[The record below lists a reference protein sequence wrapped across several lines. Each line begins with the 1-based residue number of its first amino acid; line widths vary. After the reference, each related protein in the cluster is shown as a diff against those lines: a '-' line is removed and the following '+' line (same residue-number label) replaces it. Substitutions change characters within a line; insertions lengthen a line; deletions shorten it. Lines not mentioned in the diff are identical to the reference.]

1 MKKCIFLYR
10 QRYLSYLVLLLLLW
24 PTVMLAA
31 QGNIQIKG
39 KFSLKEAIRYIEE
52 TSDYT
57 FFYKDSD
64 LKDKSKKEIN
74 CSGTI
79 EEVLKNLFNGSGVNY
94 IIKGKEVI
102 FKVANAQNAEQQQ
115 PKKRVITGT
124 IIDGETKE
132 PIIGASVWLKNSSSG
147 TVTNLDGHYSLTI
160 EGIGGVLEFSY
171 IGMKKQEIA
180 ISNKNVIDVI
190 LNPDTKK
197 LDEVVV
203 VGYGQQKKESV
214 VVSMSSI
221 KPKDIVVPSRSL
233 NNSLAGQV
241 AGLIAVQRSGEP
253 GYDNAEF
260 WIRGVSTFA
269 GGTSPLVLVD
279 GVPRSMSDIEPD
291 EIETF
296 SVLKDA
302 AATAIYGAEGA
313 NGVVL
318 VTTKKGSVQ
327 KPVLTYEV
335 SYGWQSSTKKLDYMN
350 AAQYQMMVNEM
361 NKNEGKEL
369 KFPNFDINNPSTYPT
384 TETDWQ
390 DELLNNHALV
400 YNHKVSLS
408 GCTDRGIYYASFGYL
423 NQNGVVASENSYY
436 KRYNAR
442 FNNTYTVME
451 DKNRFWL
458 PKVTF
463 GSNIS
468 YSHTESMGIGNNSD
482 VSGVLT
488 SMALTPPN
496 EPIYQTDPEQ
506 LKIYDQLYAGYV
518 KDADGRAYNIIN
530 YMREMGNPLAVRDVS
545 NNTLNTANNFNANL
559 NLEATLLPGLKF
571 RTNVGLAWAFWGS
584 RGYTPEYY
592 ITTNNR
598 NETSSVFHK
607 KNESYKWQVENVL
620 SYEKTIGKHAFSV
633 LVGQSALS
641 EESTGLTGED
651 YNLLRLGME
660 YAYLNSAAAERSLE
674 RTDDYIN
681 QHRLSS
687 FFARATYNYAEK
699 YMLSLVFRRDGS
711 SNFGPNN
718 KYASFPSI
726 SAGWNMTEE
735 KFMKNRPGWLNLIKL
750 RASWGRNGN
759 ESIGAFQYTSL
770 LNMGSNNLALG
781 KGSKD
786 QIYVGIVSAGYAN
799 PSIQWE
805 TSEQTDLGIDLRLLN
820 NSLSFSVDYF
830 DKRTKD
836 MILWLQTPKYL
847 GYWGMNANS
856 GTMSNKGVE
865 MDATYRFKAGGVNF
879 SVNGNA
885 SYVKNEVTDR
895 GPGFSSI
902 ATLGAGMA
910 NPNVAIVDSG
920 MPYGYF
926 RGYVHDGIFQNWDEV
941 NAHVGPS
948 GKPLQ
953 PNAKPGDI
961 RFKNLCNDDLLDDKD
976 LTMIGNPNPD
986 WVYGFSLNIDW
997 KNIDFSVFFQ
1007 GVAGNQIFN
1016 YDRRANVPYANW
1028 HRKWLDRWHGEGTSN
1043 WWPRVVEDDG
1053 ANQNTSRVS
1062 NLYVEDGDYLRLKV
1076 LQLGYTFPSL
1086 LTKKALISNLRIY
1099 IQCDNLLTFSKYR
1112 GYDPEVG
1119 SRSGLDSGSYPQARV
1134 FTLGASVSF

>member
-1 MKKCIFLYR
+1 MNEKHEVLSFKPFLWLVR
-10 QRYLSYLVLLLLLW
+10 TAVIMLVLASNCLTATAQTETRVHG
-24 PTVMLAA
+24 TVKSATDGLPLI
-31 QGNIQIKG
+31 GVNVVEKG
-39 KFSLKEAIRYIEE
+39 
-52 TSDYT
+52 TS
-57 FFYKDSD
+57 
-64 LKDKSKKEIN
+64 N
-74 CSGTI
+74 GTI
-79 EEVLKNLFNGSGVNY
+79 TDINGSYTLTVPG
-94 IIKGKEVI
+94 
-102 FKVANAQNAEQQQ
+102 
-115 PKKRVITGT
+115 
-124 IIDGETKE
+124 
-132 PIIGASVWLKNSSSG
+132 NSELVF
-147 TVTNLDGHYSLTI
+147 T
-160 EGIGGVLEFSY
+160 Y
-171 IGMKKQEIA
+171 IGFANQEVKV
-180 ISNKNVIDVI
+180 ISGKNTYDITLTEDSKA
-190 LNPDTKK
+190 LE
-197 LDEVVV
+197 EVVV
-203 VGYGQQKKESV
+203 IGYGVQKKSV
-214 VVSMSSI
+214 VTAAISQVSGDELAKGSPTNFQNALKGKVSGVQIMSESGA
-221 KPKDIVVPSRSL
+221 PG
-233 NNSLAGQV
+233 AGSTV
-241 AGLIAVQRSGEP
+241 R
-253 GYDNAEF
+253 
-260 WIRGVSTFA
+260 IRGV
-269 GGTSPLVLVD
+269 GTINNSNPLYLVD
-279 GVPRSMSDIEPD
+279 GMPVDDINNINPSDIESV
-291 EIETF
+291 E
-296 SVLKDA
+296 VLKDA
-302 AATAIYGAEGA
+302 ASAAIYGTRGA

-408 GCTDRGIYYASFGYL
+408 GGTDRGIYYASFGYL

-726 SAGWNMTEE
+726 SAGGNMTEE

-865 MDATYRFKAGGVNF
+865 SEESFTIMERVRKGTVAKGKCKEWSQFKKDMLEHDVPEWYIWSCERIKYMFPKAHAAAYVMMAYRIAYCKINYPLAYYAAYFGIRASAFSYELMGQGKEKLLYHMKEYKRKAELNQLSKKDQDTLKDMKNVLEMYARGF
-879 SVNGNA
+879 DFLPIDIYKSKA
-885 SYVKNEVTDR
+885 SKFQIVGDKLLPPFNTIDGMGDKAAEAMEIAAKD
-895 GPGFSSI
+895 GPYLSKDDFRQRTKVSK
-902 ATLGAGMA
+902 TLVDLMA
-910 NPNVAIVDSG
+910 DMG
-920 MPYGYF
+920 
-926 RGYVHDGIFQNWDEV
+926 
-941 NAHVGPS
+941 
-948 GKPLQ
+948 LL
-953 PNAKPGDI
+953 GDLPET
-961 RFKNLCNDDLLDDKD
+961 NQL
-976 LTMIGNPNPD
+976 
-986 WVYGFSLNIDW
+986 SLF
-997 KNIDFSVFFQ
+997 DF
-1007 GVAGNQIFN
+1007 A
-1016 YDRRANVPYANW
+1016 
-1028 HRKWLDRWHGEGTSN
+1028 
-1043 WWPRVVEDDG
+1043 
-1053 ANQNTSRVS
+1053 
-1062 NLYVEDGDYLRLKV
+1062 
-1076 LQLGYTFPSL
+1076 
-1086 LTKKALISNLRIY
+1086 
-1099 IQCDNLLTFSKYR
+1099 
-1112 GYDPEVG
+1112 
-1119 SRSGLDSGSYPQARV
+1119 
-1134 FTLGASVSF
+1134 

>member
-1 MKKCIFLYR
+1 MNEKHEVLSFKPFLWLVR
-10 QRYLSYLVLLLLLW
+10 TAVIMLVLASNCLTATAQTETRVHG
-24 PTVMLAA
+24 TVKSATDGLPLI
-31 QGNIQIKG
+31 GVNVVEKG
-39 KFSLKEAIRYIEE
+39 
-52 TSDYT
+52 TS
-57 FFYKDSD
+57 
-64 LKDKSKKEIN
+64 N
-74 CSGTI
+74 GTI
-79 EEVLKNLFNGSGVNY
+79 TDINGSYTLTVPG
-94 IIKGKEVI
+94 
-102 FKVANAQNAEQQQ
+102 
-115 PKKRVITGT
+115 
-124 IIDGETKE
+124 
-132 PIIGASVWLKNSSSG
+132 NSELVF
-147 TVTNLDGHYSLTI
+147 T
-160 EGIGGVLEFSY
+160 Y
-171 IGMKKQEIA
+171 IGFANQEVKV
-180 ISNKNVIDVI
+180 ISGKNTYDITLTEDSKA
-190 LNPDTKK
+190 LE
-197 LDEVVV
+197 EVVV
-203 VGYGQQKKESV
+203 IGYGVQKKSV
-214 VVSMSSI
+214 VTAAISQVSGDELAKGSPTNFQNALKGKVSGVQIMSESGA
-221 KPKDIVVPSRSL
+221 PG
-233 NNSLAGQV
+233 AGSTV
-241 AGLIAVQRSGEP
+241 R
-253 GYDNAEF
+253 
-260 WIRGVSTFA
+260 IRGV
-269 GGTSPLVLVD
+269 GTINNSNPLYLVD
-279 GVPRSMSDIEPD
+279 GMPVDDINNINPSDIESV
-291 EIETF
+291 E
-296 SVLKDA
+296 VLKDA
-302 AATAIYGAEGA
+302 ASAAIYGTRGA

-408 GCTDRGIYYASFGYL
+408 GGTDRGIYYASFGYL

-442 FNNTYTVME
+442 FNNTYTLME

-718 KYASFPSI
+718 KYASVPSI

-910 NPNVAIVDSG
+910 NPNVAIVESG